1 MAIADLMPFCVLVPL
16 IAAPV
21 CALLPGRF
29 WPWALALA
37 AAAASAAIAALTL
50 PAAMSAPLSYAFGNW
65 PPPIGIEYRVDAAN
79 AFVALL
85 VAGMAVV
92 TLPWAKTS
100 VDVEV
105 PERQGTFYA
114 LFLLAFAGLMGI
126 TLTGDAFNVF
136 VFLEISSLATYALIA
151 HGPDR
156 RALLAAFRYLVM
168 GTVGATFLLI
178 GIGFLYMMTGTL
190 NMADLA
196 ERLPAVR
203 DTNTVRAALAF
214 IVVGMGLKLALLPL
228 HLWLPNAYTYAPNFI
243 TVFVAGTATKVA
255 LYVMLRFVFTV
266 FAPEYSFA
274 VLPLALVLMVLA
286 VAGMFVGS
294 WVAMFEANL
303 KRMLAYSSVAQ
314 VGYMVLGISLVSVT
328 GITAAFLHLFN
339 HALMKGALFMA
350 LGTMIYRVGSARIEA
365 VRGLGRVMPWTLT
378 AFALAGLSIIGVPTT
393 AGFISKWYLILAAM
407 EAGHW
412 WLVMLIL
419 ITSLMAVFYI
429 WRVVEAAW
437 FQPRPEGVPAVAEAP
452 WSLLAPTWVLVA
464 LNFYFGLDTRLTVSA
479 ATAAAEALLGPV
491 AGGAR
496 P

>member
-1 MAIADLMPFCVLVPL
+1 MAIAELMPFCVLVPL

-21 CALLPGRF
+21 CALLPGRV

-50 PAAMSAPLSYAFGNW
+50 PAAMGAPLSYAFGNW

-100 VDVEV
+100 VDAEV

-156 RALLAAFRYLVM
+156 RALLAAFRYLIM

-203 DTNTVRAALAF
+203 ETNTVRAALAF
-214 IVVGMGLKLALLPL
+214 IIVGMGLKLALLPL

-266 FAPEYSFA
+266 FAPDYSFA

-286 VAGMFVGS
+286 IAGMFAGS
-294 WVAMFEANL
+294 WVAMFQANL

-412 WLVMLIL
+412 WLVMLIV
-419 ITSLMAVFYI
+419 ITSLMAVYYI

-437 FQPRPEGVPAVAEAP
+437 FQSRPDGAPAVAEAP
-452 WSLLAPTWVLVA
+452 LSLLAPTWLLVA